1 MANILAVD
9 DAATMRQV
17 VNFALTDAGHTV
29 AEASGVDEALA
40 RAAKSKFDLVI
51 ADLNMPGKNGLEL
64 VKALRAMPE
73 FRFAPILMLTTE
85 HRDELKAAGKE
96 AGVTGWLLKPFD
108 PTVLLDVVKK
118 VLK

>member
-17 VNFALTDAGHTV
+17 VNFTLTDAGHTV
-29 AEASGVDEALA
+29 AQAAGVDEAVA
-40 RAAKSKFDLVI
+40 CAAKSKFDLVN
-51 ADLNMPGKNGLEL
+51 AAVNMRGKNGLEL
-64 VKALRAMPE
+64 VKALRAMPD
-73 FRFAPILMLTTE
+73 FRFAPILMLTAE

-96 AGVTGWLLKPFD
+96 AGVTGWLVKPFD

>member
-1 MANILAVD
+1 
-9 DAATMRQV
+9 
-17 VNFALTDAGHTV
+17 
-29 AEASGVDEALA
+29 
-40 RAAKSKFDLVI
+40 
-51 ADLNMPGKNGLEL
+51 MPGKNGLEL

-85 HRDELKAAGKE
+85 HRGELKAAGKE
-96 AGVTGWLLKPFD
+96 AGVTGWLVKPFD